1 MNKRLLPPRLA
12 DLIPGATWRAASIA
26 ARVGFLLL
34 VFPLT
39 LPGELGAFFSY
50 SSLGVLVGRV
60 ISFGALD
67 NLPIKVRG
75 NTSAMVDAYRAILPL
90 SIMAILATF
99 AAASTGSL
107 LLMSGALALSL
118 ASGLALAGAV
128 RSVNAALFEQWMNIH
143 PIFLLTIALLY
154 GHGLTANVLLFFQSL
169 SLLVGQVALLKY
181 CYREHGRRRSQAGTN
196 WFARVGSLASGGFS
210 KMVSDSLLTACVRGI
225 AIGPILFGMDAI
237 SDELAIGLMLGEAAL
252 TVGMILVHRN
262 FSFYC
267 AAQPDRNQ
275 TVKSAVILLL
285 GIGTT
290 GIVGAFIV
298 HILSEKWPFSYID
311 PLLLAGSF
319 IFFSGITA
327 LSEFRY
333 FDVACKKPLLPWITA
348 QVIFVALTF
357 GLVFFPVHP
366 YVTLFLF
373 ISTSI
378 PAFFLLFFHKYKF
391 AKATLLG

>member
-107 LLMSGALALSL
+107 LLMSGAFALSL

-128 RSVNAALFEQWMNIH
+128 RSVNAALFEQWRWDFRRKSGLRCGKYSYVD
-143 PIFLLTIALLY
+143 IFVRL
-154 GHGLTANVLLFFQSL
+154 G
-169 SLLVGQVALLKY
+169 
-181 CYREHGRRRSQAGTN
+181 RGRRH
-196 WFARVGSLASGGFS
+196 
-210 KMVSDSLLTACVRGI
+210 
-225 AIGPILFGMDAI
+225 GPCC
-237 SDELAIGLMLGEAAL
+237 GE
-252 TVGMILVHRN
+252 
-262 FSFYC
+262 
-267 AAQPDRNQ
+267 
-275 TVKSAVILLL
+275 
-285 GIGTT
+285 
-290 GIVGAFIV
+290 
-298 HILSEKWPFSYID
+298 
-311 PLLLAGSF
+311 
-319 IFFSGITA
+319 
-327 LSEFRY
+327 
-333 FDVACKKPLLPWITA
+333 
-348 QVIFVALTF
+348 
-357 GLVFFPVHP
+357 
-366 YVTLFLF
+366 
-373 ISTSI
+373 
-378 PAFFLLFFHKYKF
+378 
-391 AKATLLG
+391 